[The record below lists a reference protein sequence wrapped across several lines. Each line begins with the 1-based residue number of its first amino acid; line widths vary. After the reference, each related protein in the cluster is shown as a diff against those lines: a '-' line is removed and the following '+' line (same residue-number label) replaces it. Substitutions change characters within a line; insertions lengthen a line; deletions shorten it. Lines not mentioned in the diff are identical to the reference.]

1 MRDEACDVNTPNG
14 RPPVL
19 NNPLLWIVA
28 AAIAGVAIL
37 AASLILA
44 SSISQNAPPAAT
56 TAPTGAPIV
65 ITQEVSIP
73 AATLTAQPTYTPWA
87 TYTPFPTA
95 TPLPMPTMTP
105 TPTPVPPPKWS
116 ELGKLA
122 SIEYTAQTVVERER
136 NRPGVGGVLLGKDR
150 IVLLAAGRVLMGIDL
165 DKILPTD
172 VQMSGDAITVTLP
185 AIELL
190 AVELLPEQSRI
201 FDSQKSWL
209 FSEYQGLELEA
220 MDEAR
225 RKLRDEAS
233 RNIQMRRIAES
244 QARLQVMEFLRK
256 AGFRNV
262 TVQFAN
268 R

>member
-1 MRDEACDVNTPNG
+1 MNTPNG
-14 RPPVL
+14 RPPAL
-19 NNPLLWIVA
+19 NNPLLWIAA

-37 AASLILA
+37 VAALAIA
-44 SSISQNAPPAAT
+44 SSISQNAPAVPAPAT
-56 TAPTGAPIV
+56 PVPATPVV
-65 ITQEVSIP
+65 ITQQVSIP

-95 TPLPMPTMTP
+95 TPLPTFTPAPTS
-105 TPTPVPPPKWS
+105 TPVPPPKWS

-165 DKILPTD
+165 DKILPAD

-233 RNIQMRRIAES
+233 RNAQMRRIAES

>member
-1 MRDEACDVNTPNG
+1 MNTRG
-14 RPPVL
+14 RPPLL
-19 NNPLLWIVA
+19 NKPLLWIAA
-28 AAIAGVAIL
+28 AAIAGVAII
-37 AASLILA
+37 AAALIVA
-44 SSISQNAPPAAT
+44 NSINQSAPAAPQ
-56 TAPTGAPIV
+56 TATIVPASTPIV
-65 ITQEVSIP
+65 ITREVSIA

-95 TPLPMPTMTP
+95 TPLPTPTTAP
-105 TPTPVPPPKWS
+105 TPTPVPPPRWS

-122 SIEYTAQTVVERER
+122 SIEYTAQTIVERER
-136 NRPGVGGVLLGKDR
+136 VKSGVGGVLLGKDR

-165 DKILPTD
+165 NKIKPGD
-172 VQMSGDAITVTLP
+172 VQISGDAITVTLP

-201 FDSQKSWL
+201 FDSQRSWL

-233 RNIQMRRIAES
+233 RNTQMRRIAES

-256 AGFRNV
+256 AGFVNV
-262 TVQFAN
+262 TVRIADK
-268 R
+268 

>member
-1 MRDEACDVNTPNG
+1 MNTPS
-14 RPPVL
+14 RPPMM

-28 AAIAGVAIL
+28 AGIAGVAIIA
-37 AASLILA
+37 AASIVA
-44 SSISQNAPPAAT
+44 SSINQQPAAPAA
-56 TAPTGAPIV
+56 TAPTGTPLI
-65 ITQEVSIP
+65 ITRETTREVSVA

-95 TPLPMPTMTP
+95 TPLPTFTPAP
-105 TPTPVPPPKWS
+105 TPTPVPPPRWS

-165 DKILPTD
+165 DKIKPSD
-172 VQMSGDAITVTLP
+172 MQMSGDAITVTLP

-190 AVELLPEQSRI
+190 AVELLPDQSRI

-220 MDEAR
+220 MEEAR
-225 RKLRDEAS
+225 LKLRDEAN
-233 RNIQMRRIAES
+233 RNQQMRRIAES

-262 TVQFAN
+262 TVRFADK
-268 R
+268 

>member
-1 MRDEACDVNTPNG
+1 MNDPS
-14 RPPVL
+14 RPPTL
-19 NNPLLWIVA
+19 NNPLLWIA
-28 AAIAGVAIL
+28 AAAVAGVAVI
-37 AASLILA
+37 AAALIIA
-44 SSISQNAPPAAT
+44 SAVNQQQTAAPAMPM
-56 TAPTGAPIV
+56 PTGTALI
-65 ITQEVSIP
+65 ITRETTREVSVA

-95 TPLPMPTMTP
+95 TSLPTPTTAP
-105 TPTPVPPPKWS
+105 TPTPVPPPTWS

-136 NRPGVGGVLLGKDR
+136 NKPGVGGVLLGKDR

-165 DKILPTD
+165 DKIKPSD
-172 VQMSGDAITVTLP
+172 MQISGDAITVTLP

-190 AVELLPEQSRI
+190 AVELLPDQSRL
-201 FDSQKSWL
+201 FDSQRSWI

-225 RKLRDEAS
+225 RKLRDEAG
-233 RNIQMRRIAES
+233 RNTQMRRIAEA

-262 TVQFAN
+262 TARFAD